1 VAANATRA
9 ELSRSCMLVS
19 WIEIAVQEEARVKF
33 DIRLN
38 ECRMLSGSW
47 KNEGSDPAQMTDKRV
62 YV

>member
-1 VAANATRA
+1 
-9 ELSRSCMLVS
+9 MLVS